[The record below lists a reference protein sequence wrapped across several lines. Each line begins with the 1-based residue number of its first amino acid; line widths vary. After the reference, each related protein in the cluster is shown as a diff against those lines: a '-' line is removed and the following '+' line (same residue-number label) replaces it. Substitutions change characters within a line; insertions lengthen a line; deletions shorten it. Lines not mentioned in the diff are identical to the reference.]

1 SGGDT
6 TSVGSGR
13 SGRRPPDRA
22 GCGDG
27 RHEGGRADARRRRGR
42 ERRQLRL
49 PPRRRAGPR
58 TLRLR
63 RPGGAPHP
71 VGAARPAARG
81 AAGRRRKGRR
91 APDRA
96 RSAPRGTRAEPARG
110 RRHRRLRPGGDPRP
124 RRPDPASPARALDLE
139 RHCRRPD
146 GGTDR
151 ARGPHPDRVG
161 RRTGPAAIHAARR
174 LDGGWDG
181 DPRARA
187 LRLRRR
193 GPEHAAC
200 GHGHADRHARK
211 PDPPVRPAPVV
222 VPARRTRRGRRGS
235 SPPAHGL
242 RAGGGRAPRLHVADA
257 ERRPGRERDLQR
269 HRERHL
275 RGRVTDRAG
284 HPLPPDR
291 DRRRAAAEG
300 RRTRGREPLHP
311 RHPRPEPADHA
322 PVLRRGGGDL
332 RRGAGPDRQDR
343 LRLEVRRRRVAARPV
358 RGRHDDPRA
367 AERAPL
373 LPPRPRGGALLVGPR
388 LRRGGTDRGLR
399 PVPPVAPLADRG
411 HDRCRVPRPR
421 RARVRHAADARPVA
435 RRRGQ
440 GGRGTPALT
449 AAPRWG
455 GFGVAL
461 LISTLL
467 TVLWALPLVTH
478 AGTRVLGGPSDAT
491 STIRDYWYAEHVG
504 SSPFSLRRDTLIA
517 APEGIT
523 RSPGIQVANA
533 VQLLA
538 ILALK
543 RAVGLVAAWNIFLL
557 AGIALTAACTWL
569 LLDCLGV
576 GAVASFF
583 GAYAFG
589 LSGYLVNKAYAGH
602 AGLVH
607 AWVFP
612 LLFLTLLR
620 WRDHGRAL
628 AAAVAGA
635 IAALAFYI
643 HSYYGFFATF
653 LIAAFFVYT
662 AVADRRRLPPRRIAR
677 DGALTLATLVAL
689 LLPALVAM
697 HLLRSVDTPPGTHS
711 ADSLQRFGAKIPAY
725 VAPSSWSPLG
735 HLVPHS
741 LAARLKDSAEPS
753 LFFGFSTLVLAA
765 LFVWLTLRGRAQ
777 QRSFLAGFCAVLVVA
792 AFLASL
798 PRLLTIG
805 PVSLPMP
812 SWFVAHV
819 TTVWRVY
826 ARFGVLVGLGLVV
839 LAALTVDQLSRRNRL
854 AGLACVVVLVLE
866 LTPSLPAKTWVANDP
881 PPADRWLAAHPGGIA
896 AIYPLT

>member
-1 SGGDT
+1 
-6 TSVGSGR
+6 
-13 SGRRPPDRA
+13 
-22 GCGDG
+22 
-27 RHEGGRADARRRRGR
+27 
-42 ERRQLRL
+42 
-49 PPRRRAGPR
+49 
-58 TLRLR
+58 
-63 RPGGAPHP
+63 
-71 VGAARPAARG
+71 
-81 AAGRRRKGRR
+81 
-91 APDRA
+91 
-96 RSAPRGTRAEPARG
+96 
-110 RRHRRLRPGGDPRP
+110 
-124 RRPDPASPARALDLE
+124 
-139 RHCRRPD
+139 
-146 GGTDR
+146 
-151 ARGPHPDRVG
+151 
-161 RRTGPAAIHAARR
+161 
-174 LDGGWDG
+174 
-181 DPRARA
+181 
-187 LRLRRR
+187 
-193 GPEHAAC
+193 
-200 GHGHADRHARK
+200 
-211 PDPPVRPAPVV
+211 
-222 VPARRTRRGRRGS
+222 
-235 SPPAHGL
+235 
-242 RAGGGRAPRLHVADA
+242 
-257 ERRPGRERDLQR
+257 
-269 HRERHL
+269 
-275 RGRVTDRAG
+275 
-284 HPLPPDR
+284 
-291 DRRRAAAEG
+291 
-300 RRTRGREPLHP
+300 
-311 RHPRPEPADHA
+311 
-322 PVLRRGGGDL
+322 
-332 RRGAGPDRQDR
+332 
-343 LRLEVRRRRVAARPV
+343 
-358 RGRHDDPRA
+358 
-367 AERAPL
+367 
-373 LPPRPRGGALLVGPR
+373 
-388 LRRGGTDRGLR
+388 
-399 PVPPVAPLADRG
+399 
-411 HDRCRVPRPR
+411 
-421 RARVRHAADARPVA
+421 
-435 RRRGQ
+435 
-440 GGRGTPALT
+440 LT

-533 VQLLA
+533 VQPLA

-896 AIYPLT
+896 AIYPLTGDIEQTSDLNVAEYYFQRFHAHPLYSAVVSSMDKTALAFRSLSQYFTEEDTTRILQGEHVRYVVLRDDVYRAIGQQPPKPPRSDYTLVARLPGARVYRLRRRAFDLRRYVATHGAQIAAGEGQQPPADHFGTGFYGPETYKFYGTPWRWMSQDAQIAVEPDPLVTHVTFETLAFANGAPRTLSLRSSDGRVLGTARIETSIVTIKFGPFAIRGGSRTTYTLHVDPGPAPLGPGDQRVASVYLNQPVFRPIVVDGR